1 MALNFPNSPS
11 DGQIY
16 IDGSS
21 GNRWVWDTANTCWK
35 STSTFTQTITVSTSP
50 PGTPVVGQ
58 LWWNKDYGRL
68 LVYYNDGDSNQWVE
82 ASPADGYG
90 ILAFGVANAA
100 FNTANAAFASA
111 NNVAPQVTPSFNTAN
126 AAFNTANA
134 AFASANNVAPQVT
147 PAFLT
152 ANLAYSTANA
162 AYNAANNV
170 NLAPPFN
177 QANAAYTAANTKLAN
192 TDGVYTAGS
201 LNISGNLTVNN
212 FVEFSQNITYNYTI
226 TVGRNALTAGPVSI
240 ANGNVVTIPSGSVWT
255 VT

>member
-35 STSTFTQTITVSTSP
+35 STSTFTQTITVSTTS

-90 ILAFGVANAA
+90 ILAFGAANAA

-126 AAFNTANA
+126 AAFDTANA

-162 AYNAANNV
+162 AYGIANDGY
-170 NLAPPFN
+170 A
-177 QANAAYTAANTKLAN
+177 AANTKLAN

-226 TVGRNALTAGPVSI
+226 TVGRNALSAGPVSI